1 MIGLTYIVGW
11 LAVLNLYDV
20 NEAVAE
26 QNPVTFTFKEY
37 QYKDSPKN
45 VCA

>member
-1 MIGLTYIVGW
+1 MIGFTYLFGW
-11 LAVLNLYDV
+11 FAVLTLQDN

-45 VCA
+45 VL